1 MNRKCFFAL
10 MLLWLISMVS
20 GCFNKQGNAAFEPQ
34 ETVFTNGA
42 FSLALPC
49 ELSNQVIVNPSES
62 FYITDQT
69 VFSVFHADTFAA
81 ENLGWIFSICR
92 YTESEYCEE
101 YLQSESRQYVFA
113 RDEWGYYCVLFP
125 SDVQSLDPTVW
136 KTSAKMNWTAS
147 WMILFPEMLLK
158 NTVRNPWGLT
168 KKSNRTRKKNQIR
181 L

>member
-125 SDVQSLDPTVW
+125 SDVQSLDPTVN
-136 KTSAKMNWTAS
+136 SFMENVRQNELDG
-147 WMILFPEMLLK
+147 ILDDFIS
-158 NTVRNPWGLT
+158 RNALEEYGE
-168 KKSNRTRKKNQIR
+168 KSLGAYEEIESN
-181 L
+181 